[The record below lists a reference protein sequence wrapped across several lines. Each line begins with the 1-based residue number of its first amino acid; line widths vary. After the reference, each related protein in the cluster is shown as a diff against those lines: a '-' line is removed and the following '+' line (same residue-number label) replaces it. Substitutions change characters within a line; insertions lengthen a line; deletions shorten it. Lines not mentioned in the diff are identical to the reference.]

1 MVKRSETEDNL
12 EKISNRAENPR
23 MPLSSDFYNSD
34 LSSLPS
40 STEVTGLAEEKVHL
54 DEIRQLDES
63 KEASDL
69 RRRKVEP
76 RKVVSDDKLR
86 SLDHKQIESIF
97 LTLNSV
103 YHQRLERNKRKG
115 NIFKSSFADL
125 SADSTQYTILDSP
138 QVKDSQ
144 FYGFFILFWLAT
156 AFFILKDALHAIL
169 EDGLFIYKAP
179 VFKIFVA
186 GLPKIA
192 FTDAL
197 MYLSIFFA
205 YFVQNLCLNG
215 HITWKGAGWIIMSVY
230 ELGFFIFW
238 IGYLLFFDFQ
248 WIGRVFLVLHMFVLL
263 MKMHSYAFYNGY
275 LWQILLELQFSE
287 QYLTRLNNKECKI
300 PDKFEEDKLRKL
312 LAESIAFC
320 RFELLHQS
328 VAIGKEDEVDP
339 QTLKRSLHKLQADEL
354 IKFPQ
359 NITFKNFFTFTMFPT
374 VVYELVFPRT
384 QRIRKSFLLE
394 KVIAIFGII
403 SIMLFVAEYA
413 IYPLVMR
420 SIELRSNNLNSIDYT
435 AAYVLFVVDMIP
447 PFMVE
452 YLLVFY
458 LIWDAILNAIGE
470 LSYYGD
476 RDFYGPWWS
485 CVDWFEYARLWNKP
499 VHRFLLRHVYHSS
512 ISAFRLN
519 KSQANLVT
527 FVISSFIH
535 ELVMYAIFQRLR
547 GYLWLF
553 QMSQIPLVMIS
564 RTNYLR
570 DKKVL
575 GNAICWIG
583 FTSGPAII
591 CTLYLIF

>member
-1 MVKRSETEDNL
+1 MMLMCFLHL
-12 EKISNRAENPR
+12 E
-23 MPLSSDFYNSD
+23 
-34 LSSLPS
+34 
-40 STEVTGLAEEKVHL
+40 
-54 DEIRQLDES
+54 
-63 KEASDL
+63 
-69 RRRKVEP
+69 
-76 RKVVSDDKLR
+76 
-86 SLDHKQIESIF
+86 
-97 LTLNSV
+97 
-103 YHQRLERNKRKG
+103 
-115 NIFKSSFADL
+115 
-125 SADSTQYTILDSP
+125 
-138 QVKDSQ
+138 
-144 FYGFFILFWLAT
+144 
-156 AFFILKDALHAIL
+156 
-169 EDGLFIYKAP
+169 
-179 VFKIFVA
+179 
-186 GLPKIA
+186 
-192 FTDAL
+192 
-197 MYLSIFFA
+197 
-205 YFVQNLCLNG
+205 
-215 HITWKGAGWIIMSVY
+215 
-230 ELGFFIFW
+230 
-238 IGYLLFFDFQ
+238 
-248 WIGRVFLVLHMFVLL
+248 
-263 MKMHSYAFYNGY
+263 
-275 LWQILLELQFSE
+275 
-287 QYLTRLNNKECKI
+287 
-300 PDKFEEDKLRKL
+300 
-312 LAESIAFC
+312 
-320 RFELLHQS
+320 
-328 VAIGKEDEVDP
+328 
-339 QTLKRSLHKLQADEL
+339 
-354 IKFPQ
+354 
-359 NITFKNFFTFTMFPT
+359 NFFTFTMFPT